1 MAKDLNAFINKAS
14 KDKGLAKKVN
24 KAKSAEELRSI
35 AADAGFEL
43 TDSDIN
49 SVSGGGLLPSFNFD
63 NVRADVRASLIN
75 VNKTSLSQNATIQ
88 GGDNN
93 TAAVTGTQTINQ
105 NRN

>member
-49 SVSGGGLLPSFNFD
+49 SVSGGWLGPDFNFD
-63 NVRADVRASLIN
+63 NVRADIKASLIN
-75 VNKTSLSQNATIQ
+75 VEKTSLTQNANVN
-88 GGDNN
+88 GGSGN
-93 TAAVTGTQTINQ
+93 TAAVTGSQTV
-105 NRN
+105 NRNRN

>member
-24 KAKSAEELRSI
+24 KAKSVEELRSI

-49 SVSGGGLLPSFNFD
+49 NVSGGWLGSDFNLD
-63 NVRADVRASLIN
+63 NVRADVSANLVNVERTILNQNAN
-75 VNKTSLSQNATIQ
+75 VN
-88 GGDNN
+88 GGAGN
-93 TAAVTGTQTINQ
+93 TAAVTGSQTV
-105 NRN
+105 NRNRN